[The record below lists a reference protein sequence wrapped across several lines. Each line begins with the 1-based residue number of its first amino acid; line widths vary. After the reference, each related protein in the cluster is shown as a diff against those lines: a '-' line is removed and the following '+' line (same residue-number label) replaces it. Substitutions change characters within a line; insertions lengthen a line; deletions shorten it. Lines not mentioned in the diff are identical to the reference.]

1 MYIIDY
7 IFITQAT
14 QPPWILIIKRKQLKI
29 RACWLSTVE
38 CKSSERFCFQKVG
51 KCCVG
56 NSRLFHEGLLLQ
68 GGYAE
73 YSVKGLTWNINVLSL
88 TCIET
93 LTLSEVYH
101 KLSQHKH
108 CLYLLETLRD
118 LTFYWR
124 YRQFKGVLQC
134 LFI

>member
-1 MYIIDY
+1 MSIIDY

-14 QPPWILIIKRKQLKI
+14 QKAWILIIKRKQLKI
-29 RACWLSTVE
+29 RTCWLSTVE
-38 CKSSERFCFQKVG
+38 CRSSKRFCFQKVG
-51 KCCVG
+51 KCVG
-56 NSRLFHEGLLLQ
+56 NSQLFHEGLLLQ

-101 KLSQHKH
+101 KCKH

-134 LFI
+134 LSI